1 MTVRKLSIGLQ
12 EEVAAAASYAA
23 DRQVISLS
31 GWLNAAAARALVL
44 EEGLAA
50 IRAWEAEHGALSHG
64 ELAWA
69 DAVLD
74 GECDS
79 LSA

>member
-12 EEVAAAASYAA
+12 EEVAAAASHAA
-23 DRQVISLS
+23 DRQGISLS
-31 GWLNAAAARALVL
+31 AWLNAAAARALVL
-44 EEGLAA
+44 EEGLASV
-50 IRAWEAEHGALSHG
+50 RAWEAEHGALSHG
-64 ELAWA
+64 ELTWA

>member
-1 MTVRKLSIGLQ
+1 M
-12 EEVAAAASYAA
+12 
-23 DRQVISLS
+23 SLS
-31 GWLNAAAARALVL
+31 AWLNSAAARALVL

>member
-1 MTVRKLSIGLQ
+1 M
-12 EEVAAAASYAA
+12 AAAASHA
-23 DRQVISLS
+23 DDLHGMSLS
-31 GWLNAAAARALVL
+31 AWLNAAAARALVL

-50 IRAWEAEHGALSHG
+50 VRAWEAEHGALSHQ
-64 ELAWA
+64 ELTWA

-74 GECDS
+74 GDCDS

>member
-12 EEVAAAASYAA
+12 EDVAAAASHAA
-23 DRQVISLS
+23 DRQGISLS
-31 GWLNAAAARALVL
+31 AWLNAAAARALVL

-50 IRAWEAEHGALSHG
+50 VLAWEAEHGALSHE
-64 ELAWA
+64 ELTWA

>member
-1 MTVRKLSIGLQ
+1 MTVRKLSIWLQ
-12 EEVAAAASYAA
+12 VDVAAAASHSA
-23 DRQVISLS
+23 DLHGMSLS
-31 GWLNAAAARALVL
+31 AWLNAAAARALVL

-50 IRAWEAEHGALSHG
+50 VRAWEAEHGALSHQ
-64 ELAWA
+64 ELTWA

-79 LSA
+79 LSD

>member
-1 MTVRKLSIGLQ
+1 M
-12 EEVAAAASYAA
+12 AAAASHAV
-23 DRQVISLS
+23 DRHEMSLS
-31 GWLNAAAARALVL
+31 AWLNAAAARALVL

-50 IRAWEAEHGALSHG
+50 VRAWEAEHGALSHQ
-64 ELAWA
+64 ELTWA

-74 GECDS
+74 GDCDS